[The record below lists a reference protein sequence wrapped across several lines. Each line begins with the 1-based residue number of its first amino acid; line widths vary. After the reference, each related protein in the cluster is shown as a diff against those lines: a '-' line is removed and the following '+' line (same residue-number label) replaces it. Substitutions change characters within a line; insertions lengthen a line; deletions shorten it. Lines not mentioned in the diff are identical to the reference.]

1 MPRLPITRDTRQKR
15 AIRNAF
21 KLADRPLSPEQAR
34 AVAARES
41 DGLGIATVYRT
52 VKSLLEDGHLTVV
65 DVPGRG
71 TYYELAGKGHHHHF
85 ACEDCEAVFELEG
98 CTSEVRG
105 RLPRGFRAR
114 GHDVTVFGTCPD
126 CSATARRARG
136 SARRTRSHR
145 S

>member
-21 KLADRPLSPEQAR
+21 EQADRPLSPEQAR
-34 AVAARES
+34 AAAARES

-52 VKSLLEDGHLTVV
+52 VRSLLDDGQLTAV

-71 TYYELAGKGHHHHF
+71 TYYELAGKSHHHHF
-85 ACEDCEAVFELEG
+85 ACEDCGEVFELEG

-126 CSATARRARG
+126 CAAPTRRARSSG
-136 SARRTRSHR
+136 RGTRSR
-145 S
+145 KS